1 MSHPRI
7 ASRLYLEPWACLP
20 EVHAG
25 ICAQFRGHL
34 SGAPRMA
41 GDDPVGPAW
50 VNPWTGKKEYDHP
63 QVLVEA
69 GIALMRVHGI
79 IGKHLSGMEMQCGGY
94 DIGLMGQQLA
104 NIADDPKITHLVI
117 DFDTPG
123 GVALGVETAA
133 HAIRQVSESGKKVI
147 GYTDYQCASAGY
159 WLAAACDEF
168 HAEASAI
175 VGSISTFCAGI
186 DSHRMWEMAGLELK
200 LFRTGEIKAIGHPGK
215 AWTEEEE
222 EFMAEK
228 TRAIDADFKGFVGGR
243 RGLAAE
249 QMNGS
254 YWYAKH
260 APAGLVDGT
269 EFPSLTHLLQSVALE
284 SR

>member
-20 EVHAG
+20 EVHAS
-25 ICAQFRGHL
+25 ICAQFRTAGI
-34 SGAPRMA
+34 APSQKA
-41 GDDPVGPAW
+41 DDPVGPSW
-50 VNPWTGKKEYDHP
+50 VNPWTGKTEHDHP
-63 QVLVEA
+63 QVTIA
-69 GIALMRVHGI
+69 GGIAYLPIHGI

-94 DIGLMGQQLA
+94 DIGHMGQQMA
-104 NIADDPKITHLVI
+104 NIADDPSITHLVLDI
-117 DFDTPG
+117 DTPG

-133 HAIRQVSESGKKVI
+133 LAIRQVSESGKKVI

-168 HAEASAI
+168 HAEPSAI

-222 EFMAEK
+222 NFMREK
-228 TRAIDADFKGFVGGR
+228 TTHIDADFKTFVAAR
-243 RGLAAE
+243 RGLTPE

-260 APAGLVDGT
+260 APHGIVDST
-269 EFPSLTHLLQSVALE
+269 DFPTIQHLLQSLALE
-284 SR
+284 TR